1 MPDKLPSEI
10 IRITLDDAT
19 YKGTGAA
26 IAPTYINY
34 FFGNN
39 GTGKTTIAKAI
50 KTGSGVTYAPGKDA
64 ADYLPLVYDQDFIDA
79 NMRSYHNLPGVFT
92 MNEANVKIQEQIDR
106 KAAEQKKAQKASSDA
121 FAEKDKKAKTRAALE
136 KQLYKDCWDKT
147 EELRTVFEATQEGK
161 KGSKQKFA
169 EEVKRHSPIQH
180 DVEELKRMYDSV
192 YSSTA
197 KRYDRFSVVSDVSA
211 LDRISGC
218 DILSLAIVNTSNT
231 PFADFLKEV
240 GSTEW
245 VRQGHA
251 DYHEKAGGKCP
262 YCSQD
267 LLPNFEEML
276 AASFDTQYQT
286 NLQKL
291 DTFLAAYRDAANA
304 LFVPLSRLP
313 EEVYPAIDTKP
324 YHDKLT
330 AVKAVIAEN
339 IEKIKSK
346 VAEPSKIIALDEVE
360 PLLQELSDIISS
372 FNRLID
378 ANNDIVSAGPKK
390 KAECKKAVFE
400 QIAYTL
406 KDVLEAYARSESAL
420 DAEIQAQQDIINT
433 QKGVL
438 DQLKEDLRILNSQT
452 VETETAMKSI
462 NTMLR
467 DSGFQGFELRPRHEE
482 IIRPD
487 GSVECVVPT
496 PAINYEV
503 VRTDTGKIA
512 ENLSEG
518 EKNFIA
524 FLYFQ
529 QLVFGRESADG
540 DTREKIV
547 VIDDPV
553 SSMDSSAL
561 FIVSAQIRKMIEV
574 CRNNADNRN
583 PVVSGSHL
591 CLRQPL

>member
-1 MPDKLPSEI
+1 M
-10 IRITLDDAT
+10 
-19 YKGTGAA
+19 
-26 IAPTYINY
+26 
-34 FFGNN
+34 
-39 GTGKTTIAKAI
+39 
-50 KTGSGVTYAPGKDA
+50 
-64 ADYLPLVYDQDFIDA
+64 
-79 NMRSYHNLPGVFT
+79 
-92 MNEANVKIQEQIDR
+92 
-106 KAAEQKKAQKASSDA
+106 
-121 FAEKDKKAKTRAALE
+121 
-136 KQLYKDCWDKT
+136 
-147 EELRTVFEATQEGK
+147 
-161 KGSKQKFA
+161 
-169 EEVKRHSPIQH
+169 
-180 DVEELKRMYDSV
+180 
-192 YSSTA
+192 
-197 KRYDRFSVVSDVSA
+197 
-211 LDRISGC
+211 
-218 DILSLAIVNTSNT
+218 
-231 PFADFLKEV
+231 
-240 GSTEW
+240 
-245 VRQGHA
+245 
-251 DYHEKAGGKCP
+251 
-262 YCSQD
+262 
-267 LLPNFEEML
+267 
-276 AASFDTQYQT
+276 
-286 NLQKL
+286 
-291 DTFLAAYRDAANA
+291 
-304 LFVPLSRLP
+304 
-313 EEVYPAIDTKP
+313 
-324 YHDKLT
+324 
-330 AVKAVIAEN
+330 
-339 IEKIKSK
+339 
-346 VAEPSKIIALDEVE
+346 EPSKIIALDEVE

-420 DAEIQAQQDIINT
+420 DAEIEAQQDIINT
-433 QKGVL
+433 QKRVL

-583 PVVSGSHL
+583 PVVSGNFIKQIFILTHNAYFHREVTYAYANRYDFVSFYLIRKTDNKSSIRL
-591 CLRQPL
+591 CDCPNPDCLQSE

>member
-1 MPDKLPSEI
+1 M
-10 IRITLDDAT
+10 
-19 YKGTGAA
+19 
-26 IAPTYINY
+26 
-34 FFGNN
+34 
-39 GTGKTTIAKAI
+39 
-50 KTGSGVTYAPGKDA
+50 
-64 ADYLPLVYDQDFIDA
+64 Q
-79 NMRSYHNLPGVFT
+79 
-92 MNEANVKIQEQIDR
+92 
-106 KAAEQKKAQKASSDA
+106 
-121 FAEKDKKAKTRAALE
+121 
-136 KQLYKDCWDKT
+136 
-147 EELRTVFEATQEGK
+147 
-161 KGSKQKFA
+161 
-169 EEVKRHSPIQH
+169 
-180 DVEELKRMYDSV
+180 
-192 YSSTA
+192 
-197 KRYDRFSVVSDVSA
+197 
-211 LDRISGC
+211 
-218 DILSLAIVNTSNT
+218 
-231 PFADFLKEV
+231 
-240 GSTEW
+240 
-245 VRQGHA
+245 
-251 DYHEKAGGKCP
+251 
-262 YCSQD
+262 
-267 LLPNFEEML
+267 
-276 AASFDTQYQT
+276 
-286 NLQKL
+286 
-291 DTFLAAYRDAANA
+291 
-304 LFVPLSRLP
+304 
-313 EEVYPAIDTKP
+313 
-324 YHDKLT
+324 
-330 AVKAVIAEN
+330 
-339 IEKIKSK
+339 
-346 VAEPSKIIALDEVE
+346 
-360 PLLQELSDIISS
+360 
-372 FNRLID
+372 
-378 ANNDIVSAGPKK
+378 
-390 KAECKKAVFE
+390 KAVFE

-420 DAEIQAQQDIINT
+420 DAEIEAQQDIINT
-433 QKGVL
+433 QKRVL

-583 PVVSGSHL
+583 PVVSGNFIKQIFILTHNAYFHREVTYAYANRYDFVSFYLIRKTDNKSSIRL
-591 CLRQPL
+591 CDCPNPDCPSERMNVNPVKNSYAALWDEYKDASSGIPLMSIIRRILEYYFLQLCGYEGSDLRKRILEENKDAFTHDDFGNEDFSKFELASAMLSYIAANSSGIMMVCIMWTTA